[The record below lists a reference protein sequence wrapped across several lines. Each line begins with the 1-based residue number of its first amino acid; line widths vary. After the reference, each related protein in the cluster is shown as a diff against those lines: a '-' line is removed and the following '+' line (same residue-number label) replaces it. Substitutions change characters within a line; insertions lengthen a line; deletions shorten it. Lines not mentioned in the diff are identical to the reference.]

1 MENAMTR
8 AEQAVVYKR
17 KCNCAQAVLLAFA
30 PELGKSEEELMALGS
45 GFGSGMGGMEGT
57 CGAFVGAVM
66 ALSLLNKSDK
76 PSKMIAKDM
85 MQDFKEMSSA
95 TICGDL
101 KGIKTGKM
109 LCSCDDCVRH
119 GVEVLEKRLGEL

>member
-1 MENAMTR
+1 MENTMTR

-30 PELGKSEEELMALGS
+30 EETGKNEEELMALGS

-57 CGAFVGAVM
+57 CGAFCGAVM
-66 ALSLLNKSDK
+66 ALGMLNKSDK
-76 PSKMIAKDM
+76 PSKMIAKEM
-85 MQDFKEMSSA
+85 MQEFEDMSGGA

-119 GVEVLEKRLGEL
+119 GVIVLEKHLDA